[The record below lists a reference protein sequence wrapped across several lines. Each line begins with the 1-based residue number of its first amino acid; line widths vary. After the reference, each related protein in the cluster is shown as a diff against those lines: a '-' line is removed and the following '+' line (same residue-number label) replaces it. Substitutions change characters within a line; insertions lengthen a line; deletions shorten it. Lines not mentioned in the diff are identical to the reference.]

1 VNLQR
6 QREAEY
12 RRYLAARNAA
22 ESRRIAA
29 LRAERRAQQYAAQQ
43 WYWRQQQAN
52 SRYVT
57 RDYNNDPYFYTPV
70 SYRYQRDGRYY
81 TANRYAANL
90 LQQAVRYGYDMGARA
105 GRADRVDGWRSDW
118 RNNYAYQDANYGYN
132 GWYVDRSEYNYY
144 FREGFRRGYQDAYG
158 DDYRY
163 GTYYGNNGNIGG
175 NDNFAVILGTVLQS
189 ILGLQTYNN
198 NGYYNN

>member
-1 VNLQR
+1 
-6 QREAEY
+6 
-12 RRYLAARNAA
+12 
-22 ESRRIAA
+22 
-29 LRAERRAQQYAAQQ
+29 
-43 WYWRQQQAN
+43 
-52 SRYVT
+52 
-57 RDYNNDPYFYTPV
+57 
-70 SYRYQRDGRYY
+70 
-81 TANRYAANL
+81 
-90 LQQAVRYGYDMGARA
+90 MGARA